1 VLAAVQ
7 SMQLLGSVI
16 IDVQCFWVEWNFS
29 RVRCTLLRSK
39 KKKKKETRYLSGGL
53 NRKLY

>member
-39 KKKKKETRYLSGGL
+39 KKKKETRLLSGSL
-53 NRKLY
+53 